1 MARTHT
7 EFEVFFRDGI
17 PELVHHHDGEQRAQC
32 TEESTINVVLYILTN
47 LVVEAELKHKS
58 SHE

>member
-47 LVVEAELKHKS
+47 LVVEAVLKDES
-58 SHE
+58 SHK